1 MIERRLGSWA
11 GSGRM
16 AAAYTAAS
24 ASSSDTN
31 AVRLSSRGGLEHRTA
46 ASVCQ
51 AGPVR
56 TGAPRRQSARAARG
70 PGPAAAERYTPADG
84 ALPVLSDPFG
94 NFERRCN
101 WLDSRANLCSNK

>member
-1 MIERRLGSWA
+1 MIERRPGSWA

-24 ASSSDTN
+24 MSSSDTN

-51 AGPVR
+51 DGP
-56 TGAPRRQSARAARG
+56 ARASGLG
-70 PGPAAAERYTPADG
+70 PGPGRGPAVSVP
-84 ALPVLSDPFG
+84 AVPVLSDLSG

>member
-1 MIERRLGSWA
+1 MIERRPGSWA

-24 ASSSDTN
+24 VSSSDTN

-51 AGPVR
+51 DGP
-56 TGAPRRQSARAARG
+56 ARASGLGAMSRLRSSGERPRG
-70 PGPAAAERYTPADG
+70 PRFVGPLR
-84 ALPVLSDPFG
+84 
-94 NFERRCN
+94 
-101 WLDSRANLCSNK
+101 

>member
-1 MIERRLGSWA
+1 MIERRPGSWA

-24 ASSSDTN
+24 VSSSDTN

-51 AGPVR
+51 AVPAPPGALGPR
-56 TGAPRRQSARAARG
+56 SRRRPGGGRPRR
-70 PGPAAAERYTPADG
+70 DG
-84 ALPVLSDPFG
+84 ALPVLSDPSG

-101 WLDSRANLCSNK
+101 WLDSRANLCSNM

>member
-1 MIERRLGSWA
+1 
-11 GSGRM
+11 M

-24 ASSSDTN
+24 VSSSDTN

-51 AGPVR
+51 DGPARAGALGPGSR
-56 TGAPRRQSARAARG
+56 RRSPGGHPRRDR
-70 PGPAAAERYTPADG
+70 
-84 ALPVLSDPFG
+84 ALPVLSDPSG
-94 NFERRCN
+94 NFERKCN

>member
-1 MIERRLGSWA
+1 
-11 GSGRM
+11 M

-24 ASSSDTN
+24 VSSSDTN

-51 AGPVR
+51 DGP
-56 TGAPRRQSARAARG
+56 ARAGALG
-70 PGPAAAERYTPADG
+70 PRSGGGPAADIPA
-84 ALPVLSDPFG
+84 ATARSPFLSDPSG
-94 NFERRCN
+94 NFERKCN